1 MVTINLTLFINLALF
16 LVFLWV
22 MNVFIFKPLLELTD
36 RRESN
41 IANDQ
46 KSAVQLSN
54 QAEDLER
61 QYVADIAAIHREAS
75 HTLVRAHR
83 SAQEAHLARL
93 EELKTK
99 YHRELAEIR
108 AQVKKTIASE
118 QATHPELAA
127 ELVDLMA
134 ARIELERNSV

>member
-16 LVFLWV
+16 LIFIWA

-36 RRESN
+36 RRESK

-46 KSAVQLSN
+46 KSAIHLTN

-61 QYVADIAAIHREAS
+61 QYFSDIAAIHREAS

-83 SAQEAHLARL
+83 SAQEAHMARL
-93 EELKTK
+93 DEVKIK

-118 QATHPELAA
+118 RASHPELAA
-127 ELVDLMA
+127 ELVDIMA
-134 ARIELERNSV
+134 ERIELERNSV